1 MFANIENIKKD
12 IEELSKFNA
21 TPSSGVTRF
30 SYTEEHR
37 KAKKYI
43 VEEMTRADLDVYEDA
58 VGNIIGQ
65 RSGTNNNL
73 PVVMVGSHFDSVKNG
88 GKFDGTAGVATGLEI
103 ARVLK
108 ESSIKTKYP
117 LAFIAIVE
125 EEGGRFSSGLLGS
138 RAMIGKVAREDL
150 EKFKDEKGISLAL
163 AMKEFGL
170 NPEEYYE
177 AKNWDK
183 KIKAFIELHIE
194 QGPILEAEQKDIG
207 IVDTIV
213 GIAVYEV
220 EIIGRADHAG
230 TTPMTMRSD
239 ALLLT
244 SSIIQDIN
252 KLALEAGEGTVATV
266 GKLQVSPGAVNIVPG
281 KVDFTIE
288 VRSKSNVAVENVTGK
303 IEQAIRNKCKLQ
315 GFQCKL
321 NKIISKK
328 PTRLSENVI
337 SVLKRKANELNL
349 NYKIMMSGAGHDA
362 MFLNEITNVGMVFVP
377 SKNGRSHCPEEW
389 TDYEKIKLG
398 TDLVLESMLE
408 IAERIIN
415 WKKDS

>member
-1 MFANIENIKKD
+1 MLASIENIKKD

-43 VEEMTRADLDVYEDA
+43 VEEMNKAGLDVYEDA

-103 ARVLK
+103 ARVFK
-108 ESSIKTKYP
+108 ENNIKTKHP
-117 LAFIAIVE
+117 VAFIAIVE
-125 EEGGRFSSGLLGS
+125 EEGGRFSCGLLGS
-138 RAMIGKVAREDL
+138 KAMIGKVAREDL

-170 NPEEYYE
+170 NPEEYYQ

-183 KIKAFIELHIE
+183 KIEAFIELHIE
-194 QGPILEAEQKDIG
+194 QGPVLEAEQKDVG

-220 EIIGRADHAG
+220 EIIGSADHAG
-230 TTPMTMRSD
+230 TTPMTMRAD
-239 ALLLT
+239 ALLLA
-244 SSIIQDIN
+244 SSIVQNIN

-281 KVDFTIE
+281 KVDFTFE
-288 VRSKSNVAVENVTGK
+288 VRSKSNATVENITGNIK
-303 IEQAIRNKCKLQ
+303 QIIQNKCKLQ
-315 GFQCKL
+315 GFQYKL
-321 NKIISKK
+321 NKIMSIK

-337 SVLKRKANELNL
+337 SVLRRKASKLNL

-398 TDLVLESMLE
+398 TDLVLEAVLE
-408 IAERIIN
+408 IAEA
-415 WKKDS
+415 

>member
-177 AKNWDK
+177 AKNWDE

-415 WKKDS
+415 